1 MTAEGLILLPYP
13 KKINTDGKFLDLS
26 GGASVSISMEKF
38 PEIIFDLL
46 ENVFTEAKISLFHK
60 EDGKIKLVFH
70 HKETLPEE
78 AYELLIKQDG
88 IIITYSSDKG
98 AYYAVLTLG
107 QLLKQN
113 EEGRVAC
120 TEIYDEPDFS
130 ARGIML
136 DVSRNRIPTLF
147 TLKKIVDV
155 ISLLKINQFQ
165 LYFEGKPFLYPSF
178 SEYYDENSDILT
190 SEEIKELDKYCKERF
205 VEFVPNQNCFGH
217 MSEWLY
223 SDAFRRLSECPEGF
237 SFYGTHMPPST
248 LNPLLSESFDFV
260 SAQFADLL
268 PLFSSDKVNIGG
280 DEPFELG
287 MGASKA
293 ECERVGKGKVYLD
306 FMKRVFAEIGKY
318 GKSPMMWGDVFKEY
332 YAECKDIFP
341 KNVTVLEW
349 GYTADSFTD
358 KVCELYKS
366 AGIKYYLCPGTS
378 LWNTVTGKTDNM
390 LANIKSAARLG
401 KKHGAEGILLTDWG
415 DGGSC
420 QPLICSLAV
429 YAVGAA
435 YSWNGEAEQDERIVG
450 YLNRFLFGDDT
461 ETIGRLIFDL
471 GNYYKCADKDDDNA
485 TKVFKALHVQQ
496 TDCMNVFEENYE
508 PLFFNRDFN
517 YLKAEE
523 YERTKSYLL
532 TLKLRLERA
541 RLHSSESKLWKRELD
556 WAIGYLIHGCKLG
569 ELKASGRQ
577 FSSAEIQTLKS
588 EITKLNKEYKA
599 LWKLKNKR
607 TGLRESTL
615 RMEALRRKYAA
626 ICGKK

>member
-1 MTAEGLILLPYP
+1 MTAERLLLLPYP

-26 GGASVSISMEKF
+26 GGISVRISAKKSGG
-38 PEIIFDLL
+38 IIVETLKNIFA
-46 ENVFTEAKISLFHK
+46 EAKISLFFK
-60 EDGKIKLVFH
+60 DDGKSDVEFCC
-70 HKETLPEE
+70 KETLPKE
-78 AYELLIKQDG
+78 AYELSINQDG
-88 IIITYSSDKG
+88 ILVNSSSDEG

-107 QLLKQN
+107 QILRQN
-113 EEGRVAC
+113 EGGRVAC
-120 TEIYDEPDFS
+120 TEIYDEPDFP
-130 ARGIML
+130 ARGVMI
-136 DVSRNRIPTLF
+136 DVSRNRIPTLS
-147 TLKKIVDV
+147 TLKKIVDTV
-155 ISLLKINQFQ
+155 SSLKINQLQ

-178 SEYYDENSDILT
+178 SEYYDESSDVLT
-190 SEEIKELDKYCKERF
+190 SEEIEELDRYCKERF

-217 MSEWLY
+217 MTEWL
-223 SDAFRRLSECPEGF
+223 DGDVFRRLSECPDGF

-248 LNPLLSESFDFV
+248 LNPLLEESFGFV
-260 SAQFADLL
+260 AAQFADLL
-268 PLFSSDKVNIGG
+268 PLFSSDKANIGG

-293 ECERVGKGKVYLD
+293 ECERLGKGKVYLD

-349 GYTADSFTD
+349 GYNADSFTD
-358 KVCELYKS
+358 EACELYKN

-390 LANIKSAARLG
+390 LANIKSASRLG

-420 QPLICSLAV
+420 QPLVCSLAA

-435 YSWNGEAEQDERIVG
+435 YSWNGETEQDERIVG
-450 YLNRFLFGDDT
+450 YLNRFLFKDDT

-485 TKVFKALHVQQ
+485 TKIFKALYVQQ
-496 TDCMNVFEENYE
+496 TDCMNVFEGNYE
-508 PLFFNRDFN
+508 PLFFNRDFD

-523 YERTKSYLL
+523 YERTKNYLL
-532 TLKLRLERA
+532 SLKLRLEGA
-541 RLHSSESKLWKRELD
+541 RLRSSESGLWKRELD

-577 FSSAEIQTLKS
+577 FSRREIENLKA

-607 TGLRESTL
+607 TGLKESML
-615 RMEALRRKYAA
+615 RSEALRRKYAA
-626 ICGKK
+626 VCGKE

>member
-1 MTAEGLILLPYP
+1 MPHMT
-13 KKINTDGKFLDLS
+13 
-26 GGASVSISMEKF
+26 ISYIYEK
-38 PEIIFDLL
+38 
-46 ENVFTEAKISLFHK
+46 N
-60 EDGKIKLVFH
+60 
-70 HKETLPEE
+70 
-78 AYELLIKQDG
+78 
-88 IIITYSSDKG
+88 
-98 AYYAVLTLG
+98 
-107 QLLKQN
+107 
-113 EEGRVAC
+113 GR
-120 TEIYDEPDFS
+120 
-130 ARGIML
+130 AR
-136 DVSRNRIPTLF
+136 VKHS
-147 TLKKIVDV
+147 KKIVKDAALGEEPKV
-155 ISLLKINQFQ
+155 DSLRERVYQYLKDAMSAGKLRYGEFLDQDSICETLEVSKTPLRDALIRLEAEGFVTILPRKGVYINPISLDFIKSAYQIIGSIEADCLNEVFNKLTAYHVRQFEASNERQWELLKNND
-165 LYFEGKPFLYPSF
+165 YT
-178 SEYYDENSDILT
+178 EYYDENSDILT

-237 SFYGTHMPPST
+237 FFYGTHMPPST

-390 LANIKSAARLG
+390 LANIKSAVRLG

-496 TDCMNVFEENYE
+496 TDCMNVFEGNYE